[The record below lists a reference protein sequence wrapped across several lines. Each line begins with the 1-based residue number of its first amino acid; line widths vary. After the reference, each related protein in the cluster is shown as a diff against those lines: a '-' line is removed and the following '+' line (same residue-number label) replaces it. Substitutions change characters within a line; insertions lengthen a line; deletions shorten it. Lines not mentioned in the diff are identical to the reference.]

1 MEIIPK
7 SGKFYP
13 NKFARIAIQALE
25 DVMGRNGVNA
35 ILNLAN
41 LSDLINNLPPD
52 NLERKFDFADFSAIN
67 GALEV
72 LYGVRGGRGLAQRAG
87 RTTFDTGLK
96 NFGALAGVTDK
107 AFQEQPLEVKLRIG
121 MPAVARIF
129 SQTSDQRITVTE
141 TDDHFIFSVQ
151 TCPVCW
157 GRHADT
163 PDCAISI
170 GLLQAG
176 LKWVSGGL
184 EFNVS
189 ESRCIAVGDEACDF
203 IILKQPVN

>member
-1 MEIIPK
+1 MDSIPK
-7 SGKFYP
+7 SGKYYP

-41 LSDLINNLPPD
+41 LSDLINQLPPN
-52 NLERKFDFADFSAIN
+52 NLEKKFDFADFSAIN

-87 RTTFDTGLK
+87 RMTFDSGLK
-96 NFGALAGVTDK
+96 NFGALAGVTDQ
-107 AFQEQPLEVKLRIG
+107 AFQALPLQSKLRIG
-121 MPAVARIF
+121 MPAMARIF
-129 SQTSDQRITVTE
+129 SQTSDQRTTVVE
-141 TDDHFIFSVQ
+141 HDDHFICTVHA
-151 TCPVCW
+151 CPVCW
-157 GRHADT
+157 GRHTDT
-163 PDCAISI
+163 PDCAISV

-184 EFNVS
+184 EFDVS
-189 ESRCIAVGDEACDF
+189 ESRCIATGAAVCEF
-203 IILKQPVN
+203 IILKEPLK